1 MVTFLICYIS
11 LHIKNVWWRE
21 KQNIFPESIFLIK
34 TCRVSIM
41 YPRMF
46 SVFHNVKQKI
56 SLHQIVSVFNFY
68 YVNWNFLGAKFN
80 ELNRSLNYKFT
91 QLVHILNQE
100 SNFSFWDGDLRFE
113 PLRQWKAECCSWW
126 TIILQQE
133 RTELSRTNPLF
144 RKKNETQRCILKN
157 IGRDTEKIG
166 MNWIGY

>member
-100 SNFSFWDGDLRFE
+100 SNFSLWDGDLRFE
-113 PLRQWKAECCSWW
+113 PLRKGWVLFLMNDHSS
-126 TIILQQE
+126 T
-133 RTELSRTNPLF
+133 RTNGAI
-144 RKKNETQRCILKN
+144 KNEPIVPKKERN
-157 IGRDTEKIG
+157 AE
-166 MNWIGY
+166 MHS